1 VSSLPAPVA
10 PYERTDTLM
19 RGDLRHYCESL
30 IKIGTKKPG
39 EVIPFIWNA
48 AQIELHGKLERQ
60 RDSRGLVRALILKAR
75 RLGISTYVGARYF
88 HRTNLYRGHKAFILT
103 HEDKAT
109 QTLFDMVR
117 TMHDNMPADY
127 RHSLLAANENE
138 LDFANSSGSG
148 YRVGTAKNV
157 SGLGRGGTL
166 QLFHGSEAAFWAQA
180 QKHWSGVIQAVSL
193 VTGTEAIMESTS
205 NGPFGAFY
213 DQWVIAEKG
222 LSDFIPIFLPWMID
236 PDNVREVPADFE
248 PSAEEEKYQ
257 ELYKLTDE
265 QLVWAHFKNI
275 ELGGR
280 PGEIDSEFKR
290 EYPATAAQAF
300 ESGSTNSLIAD
311 EYILAARRK
320 KVVDQSALPRVLG
333 VDVARSNK
341 DEKDAKGKV
350 LVRDATRLV
359 DRQGRRGGVIDE
371 EYYSDDA
378 TFLASRVSRALRD
391 NPDIRKAYVDAS
403 EGMGAAVV
411 SIVSANGFDDRV
423 VGVNF
428 GSEAQDAD
436 LYANRRCEMWGRMRD
451 WFKDPGGAQIPDSDV
466 AQRHLTAPKYTHDA
480 NSRLVLEPKPKIKG
494 RTGFSPDWGDAYALT
509 FADILPID
517 MPEHKPKWASDL
529 VVDPDGGDDFMT
541 A

>member
-1 VSSLPAPVA
+1 MSIADRLER
-10 PYERTDTLM
+10 YEGSDQLM
-19 RGDLRHYCESL
+19 RNDLQHYCAKL
-30 IKIGTKKPG
+30 VRIGTKKPG
-39 EVIPFIWNA
+39 ELVPFIWNK
-48 AQIELHGKLERQ
+48 AQEKLHERLERQ
-60 RDSRGLVRALILKAR
+60 RDSRGLVRALVLKAR
-75 RLGISTYVGARYF
+75 RLGISTYVGARYY
-88 HRTNLYRGHKAFILT
+88 HRTSLWRGHRSFILT

-117 TMHDNMPADY
+117 RMHENMPVDY
-127 RHSLLAANENE
+127 RHNLLAANENE
-138 LDFANSSGSG
+138 LDFSDMESG

-213 DQWVIAEKG
+213 DQWVLAEKG

-236 PDNVREVPADFE
+236 PDNARELTVDFV
-248 PSAEEEKYQ
+248 PSADEEKYQ
-257 ELYKLTDE
+257 EIYKLTDQ
-265 QLVWAHFKNI
+265 QLCWAHYKNI
-275 ELGGR
+275 ELGGK
-280 PGEIDSEFKR
+280 PGEIGSEFKR
-290 EYPATAAQAF
+290 EYPASAAEAF
-300 ESGSTNSLIAD
+300 EAGSTNSLIAD

-320 KVVDQSALPRVLG
+320 RVVDQSMLPRVLG

-341 DEKDAKGKV
+341 DEKDDKGKI

-378 TFLASRVSRALRD
+378 TFIAAKVMRALRD
-391 NPDIRKAYVDAS
+391 NPDIRKAFIDAS

-411 SIVSANGFDDRV
+411 SIVRGGGFEARV
-423 VGVNF
+423 AGINF
-428 GSEAQDAD
+428 GADAQEQD
-436 LYANRRCEMWGRMRD
+436 LYKNRRCEMWARMRD

-466 AQRHLTAPKYTHDA
+466 AQRHLTAPKYKHDP
-480 NSRLVLEPKPKIKG
+480 NGRLELEPKPKIKA
-494 RTGFSPDWGDAYALT
+494 RTGFSPDWGDAFALT

-517 MPEHKPKWASDL
+517 VPDDIPKWMKNLGPD
-529 VVDPDGGDDFMT
+529 DDGGGDFMT
-541 A
+541 S